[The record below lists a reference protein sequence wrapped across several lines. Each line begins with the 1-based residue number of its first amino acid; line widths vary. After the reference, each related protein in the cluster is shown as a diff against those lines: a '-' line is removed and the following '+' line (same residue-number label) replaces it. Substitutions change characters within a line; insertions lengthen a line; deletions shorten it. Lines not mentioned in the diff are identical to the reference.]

1 MTTSPRRSAVQARA
15 VVIIPARFGS
25 TRLPGKPVLEVAREV
40 TGKYIIQHVYERAAR
55 APSVERVIVATDN
68 QRIADVV
75 TEFGG
80 EARMTSSEHR
90 SGTDRIAEVAAALDA
105 PIVVNVQG
113 DEPEIRPEQVEQ
125 VIQVLVE
132 EPDAAMGALAH
143 PIETVEEWHDPNVV
157 KVVLD
162 AHGCALYFSRS
173 PIPFLRDYAGPLP
186 QAPAALLHHLGIYSY
201 RRDFLLRYASLPR
214 SPLEEAEKL
223 EQLRALGA
231 GYRIRVAVTPY
242 ASIGIDTPADL
253 KAWLDKHR
261 THREL

>member
-1 MTTSPRRSAVQARA
+1 MPARA
-15 VVIIPARFGS
+15 VVIIPARYAS

-55 APSVERVIVATDN
+55 AASVERVIVATDDA
-68 QRIADVV
+68 RIAGVV
-75 TEFGG
+75 RGFGG

-90 SGTDRIAEVAAALDA
+90 SGTDRIAEVAAGLDA
-105 PIVVNVQG
+105 PIIVNVQS

-125 VIQVLVE
+125 VIQLLAQ
-132 EPDAAMGALAH
+132 DADAVMGTLAR
-143 PIETVEEWHDPNVV
+143 PIESSDEWRDPHVV

-173 PIPFLRDYAGPLP
+173 PIPYLRDYAGPLAG
-186 QAPAALLHHLGIYSY
+186 APAQPLGHLGIYSY
-201 RRDFLLRYASLPR
+201 RRDFLLRYASLPP

-231 GYRIRVAVTPY
+231 GHRIKVAVTPY

-253 KAWLDKHR
+253 EAWLNKHR
-261 THREL
+261 THKEL